1 MSTVIPTQDWV
12 DVLSPNLG
20 FTFPPQDTTLPLF
33 LIDSE
38 GMGVRGGTFD
48 FITTSPPAVIA
59 KAIVWIGVE
68 NLQTAK
74 ILEEINK
81 YLQGLNNIVMDE
93 GTNLKE
99 NYCSHPAYGHFV
111 VVINKMM
118 GTATDEQLQIELM
131 APEPDYIEG
140 ALERNKIRQQLLEC
154 FDGVSVHGLPTL
166 TNIPP
171 GESIDYPYL
180 DGRFKDGLG
189 HIATSVLERVGTP
202 RTVTVTGVSREL
214 NASNA
219 EVIIATVIE
228 EANKGQIDL
237 TGFESFWTYT
247 KQDIIVKLGRAAQDL
262 GEGTAENCDQ
272 QLPDLGYS
280 CSPCVCSYRNI
291 NIEETL
297 VMVDNQL
304 DLAKTQAETLFGI
317 NIDQRIGEFYDDTIL
332 PWEAE
337 ETCSNPAR
345 RQQETRKSAC
355 DISEME
361 SSLIQPGQEVEVAC
375 EMLFLCGSIVMDAK
389 EVRLNTNSIFVSADA
404 KIKTADKPKA
414 SNGQDG
420 AVAGADGGDGS
431 DGAAAGLLTITANEK
446 LSGSANTLIFQ
457 SKGGAGGDG
466 GNGSPGEDKTGNV
479 PAGPTSAEEVCAQG
493 VQYDYTHSS
502 DSHCGGH
509 CHTDDEYWY
518 FRVTVNVNACG
529 GNGGRG
535 GAGGAGGVA
544 GQLTI
549 AGSSGVTATNNRL
562 ESAGGLGGTGGAGAA
577 GVDAHREYLGWHRH
591 WESAG
596 CHGIFGLSCGPS
608 YHDAWGGYQYHNSDT
623 TCSGASG
630 DPGSAGTP
638 WVP

>member
-1 MSTVIPTQDWV
+1 M
-12 DVLSPNLG
+12 
-20 FTFPPQDTTLPLF
+20 
-33 LIDSE
+33 
-38 GMGVRGGTFD
+38 RGGTFD

-74 ILEEINK
+74 ILDEINK
-81 YLQGLNNIVMDE
+81 YLQGLNNIVMDDQ
-93 GTNLKE
+93 GGNFKE
-99 NYCSHPAYGHFV
+99 NFCTSPSYGHFV

-118 GTATDEQLQIELM
+118 GTATDQQLQTELM
-131 APEPDYIEG
+131 APEPDYIDG

-189 HIATSVLERVGTP
+189 HIANSVLERVGTP

-247 KQDIIVKLGRAAQDL
+247 KQDIIVKLGRAAQGFDKVSD
-262 GEGTAENCDQ
+262 NCEQ
-272 QLPDLGYS
+272 QSPELGYT
-280 CSPCVCSYRNI
+280 CSPCVCSYRKSSV
-291 NIEETL
+291 EATL
-297 VMVDNQL
+297 VTIDSQL

-317 NIDQRIGEFYDDTIL
+317 NIDQQIGEFYDDTIL

-337 ETCSNPAR
+337 QTCSNSVR
-345 RQQETRKSAC
+345 RQRKTAETTC

-361 SSLIQPGQEVEVAC
+361 SSMIQPGQEVEVAC
-375 EMLFLCGSIVMDAK
+375 ELLFICGSIVMDAK
-389 EVRLNTNSIFVSADA
+389 QVHLTATSIFVSSDA
-404 KIKTADKPKA
+404 TIKTSDLPKA
-414 SNGQDG
+414 SDGQNG
-420 AVAGADGGDGS
+420 AVAGADGGDGG
-431 DGAAAGLLTITANEK
+431 DGAAAGSIIITANEK
-446 LSGSANTLIFQ
+446 LAGSANTLIFQ

-466 GNGSPGEDKTGNV
+466 GNGSPGADITSNV
-479 PAGPTSAEEVCAQG
+479 PAGPSTAEEVCAQG
-493 VQYDYTHSS
+493 VQYDYSHTQEK
-502 DSHCGGH
+502 HCGHH
-509 CHTDDEYWY
+509 CTTDDEYWY
-518 FRVTVNVNACG
+518 FRVTLNYDACG
-529 GNGGRG
+529 GDGGRG
-535 GAGGAGGVA
+535 GKGGDGGAA

-549 AGSSGVTATNNRL
+549 LGSSGVTATNNLL

-577 GVDAHREYLGWHRH
+577 GIDVDREYLGWHRH
-591 WESAG
+591 WESPG
-596 CHGIFGLSCGPS
+596 CHGFGGLSCGPS
-608 YHDAWGGYQYHNSDT
+608 YHDAWGGYQVNGYPDT
-623 TCSGASG
+623 PCSGGSG
-630 DPGSAGTP
+630 ESGFPGAP